1 MILATII
8 DEILG
13 GFWDSYM
20 SWYADRIFEGLSLQ
34 NIGQL
39 LVAVIVVYVI
49 LMLLSAVFPF
59 LGRILNIIFLP
70 FTVVHTWMHVQ
81 AMQQIKTKEDPSQPG
96 PYKGSAIMGSS
107 LGVGLLREE
116 WSSVRLV
123 TDNPRTARKVAFAP
137 TKIFLPLFFL
147 VIISSPFLR
156 LFMDHQLSMIIH
168 MYLLIG
174 CLRGMPSAEDQYFVY
189 YSVMMNA
196 TFSPWYVIYLLP
208 LFILTTALQYA
219 AGVDEVAA
227 LMMGV
232 TYSYIYFILFLLLAM
247 RYTLK
252 YEEPEQQP
260 IDNPYREYTPPFVEL
275 ENLSEEDFLILG
287 YE

>member
-1 MILATII
+1 MAQTIL

-13 GFWDSYM
+13 GLWDSYL
-20 SWYADRIFEGLSLQ
+20 SWYADRIFEGASLQ

-39 LVAVIVVYVI
+39 IIAVIVVYVI

-59 LGRILNIIFLP
+59 IGRVLNIIFLP
-70 FTVVHTWMHVQ
+70 FTVVHTWMHVR
-81 AMQQIKTKEDPSQPG
+81 AMQQIKTQEDPSQPG

-107 LGVGLLREE
+107 LGIGMMREE

-147 VIISSPFLR
+147 IIISSPFLR
-156 LFMDHQLSMIIH
+156 LFIPDHRLSVLIH

-174 CLRGMPSAEDQYFVY
+174 CLRGLPNAEDQYFAY
-189 YSVMMNA
+189 YSIMMNA

-208 LFILTTALQYA
+208 LFVLITALQYA
-219 AGVDEVAA
+219 AGVDGVTA

-232 TYSYIYFILFLLLAM
+232 AYSYVYFILFLLLAT

-252 YEEPEQQP
+252 YEEPDP
-260 IDNPYREYTPPFVEL
+260 SYADDPYSKHPTPFEEL